1 MGVAAAM
8 TIVNGVSNG
17 AAAAAAANGSRTV
30 EAHDGYFTSAVSV
43 QHKVRST
50 KFGMSCT
57 QS

>member
-1 MGVAAAM
+1 M

-17 AAAAAAANGSRTV
+17 AAAAAAAANGSRTV